1 MNNEASILGIHAPC
15 SMWCHAPMA
24 CINEGQGHQELRP
37 RLPIQSNGDSSSL
50 CGEIET
56 LADQHEEERGGE
68 NLEEMSKENTQ
79 NYEVSF
85 DIIN

>member
-1 MNNEASILGIHAPC
+1 
-15 SMWCHAPMA
+15 MA